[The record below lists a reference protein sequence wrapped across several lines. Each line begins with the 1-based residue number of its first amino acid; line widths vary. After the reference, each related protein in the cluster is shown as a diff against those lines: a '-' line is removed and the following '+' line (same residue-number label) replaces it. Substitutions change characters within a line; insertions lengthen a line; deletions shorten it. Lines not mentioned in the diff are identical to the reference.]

1 MTQTVDYWK
10 SRCARS
16 EKLCDE
22 YRQLTKHLVATKQR
36 DTDMEILK
44 AKVERLQI
52 AHRDLAKH
60 CGMTGPVYLQYLID
74 KDLIEE
80 GL

>member
-1 MTQTVDYWK
+1 MSHSADYWE
-10 SRCARS
+10 SRCRRS

-22 YRQLTKHLVATKQR
+22 YRQLARHLVATKQR
-36 DTDMEILK
+36 DTEVEILK
-44 AKVERLQI
+44 AKITRLQI

-60 CGMTGPVYLQYLID
+60 CGLTTPEYLQYLID

>member
-1 MTQTVDYWK
+1 MTQSIEYWK
-10 SRCARS
+10 SRSVRS

-22 YRQLTKHLVATKQR
+22 YRQLTRHLVSTKQR
-36 DTDMEILK
+36 DTDIEILK
-44 AKVERLQI
+44 AKIERLQI

-60 CGMTGPVYLQYLID
+60 CGMTAPIYWQYLID
-74 KDLIEE
+74 HDLIEE